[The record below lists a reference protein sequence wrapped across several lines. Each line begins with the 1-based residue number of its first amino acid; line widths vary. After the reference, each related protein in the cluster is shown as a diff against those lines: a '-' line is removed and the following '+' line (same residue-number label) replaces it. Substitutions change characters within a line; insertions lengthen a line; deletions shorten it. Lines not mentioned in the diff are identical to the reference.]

1 MGPRVPATGCQ
12 DESHLKIKLMFSGGS
27 VDKCNMTATKTETE
41 TECGTLL
48 ALATKLEG
56 DEELMMAA
64 LENGYQLTGNF
75 KGHEAE
81 LIGAR

>member
-1 MGPRVPATGCQ
+1 
-12 DESHLKIKLMFSGGS
+12 
-27 VDKCNMTATKTETE
+27 MTSTKTETE
-41 TECGTLL
+41 NAGTLL

-56 DEELMMAA
+56 DEDLMRQA

-81 LIGAR
+81 MMEAR